1 MGNQMLTLYGAL
13 QSRTFRGYWLLREIG
28 IPFEH
33 VAIEPSVHLKDPLHP
48 SAPVNTQSP
57 EFSDI
62 LPARAVP
69 VLRDGEMLLS
79 DSFAIN
85 LYLANVYGGGFG
97 PSDELEKQAFA
108 RWSFFAAADIEP
120 LSAVLIVNEE
130 PGYDW
135 AAWRRR
141 ATTLLDRQ
149 FEVLSQHLRDRTY
162 IVGERFTAADIIV
175 AETTR
180 YAKGTPLLM
189 EKHQQIANWLSRCHD
204 RSVFHAC
211 SQERELELEQRDLA
225 MFR

>member
-1 MGNQMLTLYGAL
+1 MGNQLLTLYGAL
-13 QSRTFRGYWLLREIG
+13 QSRTFRGYWLLSEIG
-28 IPFEH
+28 IPFKH
-33 VAIEPSVHLKDPLHP
+33 IAIEPSLHLKDPLHS

-57 EFSDI
+57 EFNDI

-69 VLRDGEMLLS
+69 VLRDGDMLLS

-85 LYLANVYGGGFG
+85 LYLAKAYGGGFG
-97 PSDELEKQAFA
+97 PGDEIEKQAFV

-120 LSAVLIVNEE
+120 LSAVLIAAEE
-130 PGYDW
+130 PEYDL

-141 ATTLLDRQ
+141 STTLLDRQ
-149 FEVLSQHLRDRTY
+149 FEVLSRHLRDRTY

-180 YAKGTPLLM
+180 YAKDTPLLL
-189 EKHQQIANWLSRCHD
+189 EKHQQIAHWLSRCHD
-204 RSVFHAC
+204 RPVFRAC
-211 SQERELELEQRDLA
+211 WHERELELERRDLA